1 MNEIAKQLDMQ
12 VITIPS
18 SVHWMEMTAEELE
31 QIKGIIDWILE
42 KKNDTNGET
51 GAGS

>member
-1 MNEIAKQLDMQ
+1 MK

-18 SVHWMEMTAEELE
+18 SIYWMEMTREELE
-31 QIKGIIDWILE
+31 QVKGIIDWILE
-42 KKNDTNGET
+42 KKNDTDSET